1 MADVPAVM
9 IVGPRAAGKSTT
21 AARFASTV
29 VQLDR
34 AGEAAAFRADPDA
47 ALAALP
53 APILLDEWQ
62 EVPGVLA
69 AVKRAVDAD
78 RSPGRYLLAGSVRA
92 DLQAAAWPGT
102 GRVIRLRMYPLTVA
116 EQMGRAPGPLVDRLL
131 AGEPLAPAPDPP
143 DLRGYIDLAL
153 VGGFPEAALGVPERT
168 RRLWLESYIE
178 QILTHDAPT
187 GNGGRER
194 DPQRLSRYLMAY
206 AVNSAG
212 VAADRTIYTAA
223 GINGRTALAYEGLLG
238 DLMVAA
244 SLPAWTTNRLKRLTK
259 SPKRHLVDTGL
270 WAAVMGVDAMAP
282 IRDGDLLGR
291 LLDTFVTAQLRAEA
305 TVATNSH
312 RSSTSAPSRAA
323 RRSTS
328 SPRSAHT
335 GSPASRS
342 RPLPHRPPTMP
353 GTWCGCA
360 TDWATASP
368 AAWSSTPV
376 RPCTRSPCA
385 SPPLP
390 SARSGAETG
399 TADVAGWSGQPLAA
413 RPTA

>member
-168 RRLWLESYIE
+168 RRLWVESYIE
-178 QILTHDAPT
+178 QILTP
-187 GNGGRER
+187 RR
-194 DPQRLSRYLMAY
+194 
-206 AVNSAG
+206 
-212 VAADRTIYTAA
+212 ADRQR
-223 GINGRTALAYEGLLG
+223 G
-238 DLMVAA
+238 
-244 SLPAWTTNRLKRLTK
+244 P
-259 SPKRHLVDTGL
+259 
-270 WAAVMGVDAMAP
+270 
-282 IRDGDLLGR
+282 
-291 LLDTFVTAQLRAEA
+291 
-305 TVATNSH
+305 
-312 RSSTSAPSRAA
+312 
-323 RRSTS
+323 
-328 SPRSAHT
+328 
-335 GSPASRS
+335 
-342 RPLPHRPPTMP
+342 
-353 GTWCGCA
+353 
-360 TDWATASP
+360 
-368 AAWSSTPV
+368 
-376 RPCTRSPCA
+376 
-385 SPPLP
+385 
-390 SARSGAETG
+390 
-399 TADVAGWSGQPLAA
+399 
-413 RPTA
+413 